1 MEAPDEDT
9 QLAQDYQIAKE
20 KQTVLIGDVR
30 RRKKVVLVIT
40 RFFVLIGNKLL
51 ILWYH

>member
-20 KQTVLIGDVR
+20 KQEGLVSR
-30 RRKKVVLVIT
+30 RR
-40 RFFVLIGNKLL
+40 
-51 ILWYH
+51 